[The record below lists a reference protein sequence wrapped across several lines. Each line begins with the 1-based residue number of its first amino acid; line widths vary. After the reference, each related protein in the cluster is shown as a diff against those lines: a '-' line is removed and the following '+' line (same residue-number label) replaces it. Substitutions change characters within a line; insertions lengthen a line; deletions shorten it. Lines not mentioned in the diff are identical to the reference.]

1 MCFLAQNAF
10 ERFVFFTA
18 AGLMMWHFFADNYC
32 FLSNVVFFLDLIYFF
47 SCIFVIFVV
56 PLWRLFKRKRLRH
69 SV

>member
-18 AGLMMWHFFADNYC
+18 AGLMMRHFLRIIIVFYQM
-32 FLSNVVFFLDLIYFF
+32 LYFFLDLIYFF